1 MDRLQVIS
9 HAAIFADGNADVGSG
24 GTRGVCKQAAGG
36 LLGAHPDLFAAA
48 PCRHASLFLTRGLS

>member
-9 HAAIFADGNADVGSG
+9 HAAIFADGNADVE
-24 GTRGVCKQAAGG
+24 QAAGG

-48 PCRHASLFLTRGLS
+48 PCRHASLFLMRGLS

>member
-24 GTRGVCKQAAGG
+24 VTRGVCKQAAGG

-48 PCRHASLFLTRGLS
+48 LCTDMLLFSLCVV

>member
-9 HAAIFADGNADVGSG
+9 HAAIFADGNADVE
-24 GTRGVCKQAAGG
+24 QAAGG

-48 PCRHASLFLTRGLS
+48 LCTDMLLFSSCVV